1 MSRKG
6 SPILVSRADPLKD
19 VPYTG
24 NVIDH
29 KPTQIKI
36 AFQEPLPG
44 LEEGCWRYTV
54 LSSLQIYVD
63 FSRSLFRLDLGQS
76 NIAHARMVAAI
87 SRLSHNVPAIE
98 QAAGDGQKYMLHGTH
113 LRHVLL
119 DSFSPTSKS
128 IHSTPLQQADET
140 EYVPHET
147 LDHGSRVSKDSRGAF
162 KDDMRI
168 MSWAKRYM
176 RPNPVRV
183 EGDPCLPLNASQ
195 IRAIATMIGEG
206 VSLIQGVGSPADASG
221 IRG

>member
-1 MSRKG
+1 M
-6 SPILVSRADPLKD
+6 
-19 VPYTG
+19 
-24 NVIDH
+24 
-29 KPTQIKI
+29 
-36 AFQEPLPG
+36 
-44 LEEGCWRYTV
+44 LEVGV
-54 LSSLQIYVD
+54 LSSLQRYAD
-63 FSRSLFRLDLGQS
+63 FSRSPCRLDLGQS

-98 QAAGDGQKYMLHGTH
+98 QAAGDGQQYMLHGTH

-119 DSFSPTSKS
+119 DSFSPTSES
-128 IHSTPLQQADET
+128 THSTPLQQADET

-176 RPNPVRV
+176 RPKPVRV

-206 VSLIQGVGSPADASG
+206 MSLIQGVGSPAHASG
-221 IRG
+221 TRGRLNSPCRSRPAPEKRKQLSKPSNFSR

>member
-1 MSRKG
+1 M
-6 SPILVSRADPLKD
+6 
-19 VPYTG
+19 
-24 NVIDH
+24 
-29 KPTQIKI
+29 
-36 AFQEPLPG
+36 
-44 LEEGCWRYTV
+44 LEVGV
-54 LSSLQIYVD
+54 LSSLQRYAD
-63 FSRSLFRLDLGQS
+63 FSRSPCRLDLGQS

-98 QAAGDGQKYMLHGTH
+98 QAAGDGQQYMLHGTH

-119 DSFSPTSKS
+119 DSFSPTSES
-128 IHSTPLQQADET
+128 THSTPLQQADET

-206 VSLIQGVGSPADASG
+206 MSLIQGVGSPAHASG
-221 IRG
+221 TRGRLNSPCRSRPAPEKRKPLSKPSNFSR